1 MEKWWLDNNG
11 FEPDYIAIIKIVPQ
25 ITYEIIYE
33 TLIKQEVIYETVYE
47 TIFETIFVQL
57 PPATIVE
64 YVYSDLPP
72 GIIYRII
79 YELEIIHETVYETV
93 YEIIEKEVFITLPPT
108 KEEIIEY
115 IENNREVI
123 IEIIRDNPVIREE
136 IINEIIKYLT
146 KEQIIEI
153 IKEIP
158 PELIYEYLTEEQI
171 IEIIKLQPPQIIMQN
186 INIINIDYILF
197 AGDSDELNGPPI
209 PPAVT
214 PLTNQEKIYNLSAID
229 AAAKTLAEN
238 PNYLVMLHG
247 HANPSNFSEGE
258 LSEIIVLS
266 INRANSVEEQLK
278 TDFLKY
284 SSTTLESNRL
294 SSNGYGGG
302 KNLMGANSPY
312 AALNRRVE
320 IILIEIS
327 STIK

>member
-1 MEKWWLDNNG
+1 MEKWWLDNNDYG
-11 FEPDYIAIIKIVPQ
+11 PDYIPIIKTVPQ
-25 ITYEIIYE
+25 ITYETIYD
-33 TLIKQEVIYETVYE
+33 TIIKQEVIYETVYE
-47 TIFETIFVQL
+47 TIYETIFVQL
-57 PPATIVE
+57 PPETIIE
-64 YVYSDLPP
+64 FVYADLPP

-79 YELEIIHETVYETV
+79 FEHEVIYETVYETV
-93 YEIIEKEVFITLPPT
+93 YEIIENEKIITLPPT

-123 IEIIRDNPVIREE
+123 IEIIRDNPDIREE
-136 IINEIIKYLT
+136 IIKEIIKYLT

-158 PELIYEYLTEEQI
+158 PELIFEYLTEEQI
-171 IEIIKLQPPQIIMQN
+171 IEIIKQQPPQIIMQN
-186 INIINIDYILF
+186 IKIINIDYILF
-197 AGDSDELNGPPI
+197 AGDSDELNGPPK

-214 PLTNQEKIYNLSAID
+214 PLTNQEKTYNISAID
-229 AAAKTLAEN
+229 AAAKILADN

-266 INRANSVEEQLK
+266 VNRANSVADKLK
-278 TDFLKY
+278 TDFTIYANTALG
-284 SSTTLESNRL
+284 SDRL
-294 SSNGYGGG
+294 SLSGYGGE